1 MTNKE
6 IKLLKNKIHLNLEK
20 YITIGILLGFVSLIT
35 YNIITYGIINY
46 ISFNGIQ

>member
-20 YITIGILLGFVSLIT
+20 YITMIVLTTISLIT
-35 YNIITYGIINY
+35 IVEYFTN
-46 ISFNGIQ
+46 

>member
-20 YITIGILLGFVSLIT
+20 YITIIVLTTISLIT
-35 YNIITYGIINY
+35 IVEYFTN
-46 ISFNGIQ
+46 

>member
-20 YITIGILLGFVSLIT
+20 YIIISVITILTLIATFELLLK
-35 YNIITYGIINY
+35 
-46 ISFNGIQ
+46 

>member
-20 YITIGILLGFVSLIT
+20 YITIIVLTSITLIAIVEYFT
-35 YNIITYGIINY
+35 M
-46 ISFNGIQ
+46 

>member
-20 YITIGILLGFVSLIT
+20 YITIIVLTTISLIT
-35 YNIITYGIINY
+35 IVEYFTM
-46 ISFNGIQ
+46 

>member
-20 YITIGILLGFVSLIT
+20 YITIIVLTSITLIT
-35 YNIITYGIINY
+35 EFKLNIN
-46 ISFNGIQ
+46 